1 MHFAHLFVPLTF
13 GRRYSRSKKLKI
25 LLVFCSLNRTF
36 APSKIQSKDM
46 NSIKKIFA
54 QKLMDI
60 KAIKLQPNDP
70 FTWASGW
77 KSPIYTDN
85 RKTLGYAD
93 VRSFVKL
100 ELCHTIQAEFPEAE
114 AVAGVA
120 TGAIAQGALVA
131 DQLGLP
137 YAYVRPKPKD
147 HGMGNQV
154 EGELKKG
161 AKVIVVEDLISTGG
175 SSLKAVQALREYGV
189 EVIGMVASFT
199 YGFPVAEEAFREAGV
214 RLVTLSDYNAVLE
227 QAAETGYIK
236 EEDKLVLAEWRKN
249 PAEWRKEA

>member
-1 MHFAHLFVPLTF
+1 M
-13 GRRYSRSKKLKI
+13 
-25 LLVFCSLNRTF
+25 
-36 APSKIQSKDM
+36 D
-46 NSIKKIFA
+46 IKKQFA

-85 RKTLGYAD
+85 RKTLGHPSL
-93 VRSFVKL
+93 RSFVKL
-100 ELCHTIQAEFPEAE
+100 ELCHVIQENFPEAD

-131 DQLGLP
+131 EELGLP
-137 YAYVRPKPKD
+137 YCYVRPKPKD

-154 EGELKKG
+154 EGEIKKG
-161 AKVIVVEDLISTGG
+161 SKVIVVEDLISTGG
-175 SSLKAVQALREYGV
+175 SSLKAVAALREYGV

-214 RLVTLSDYNAVLE
+214 KLITLSDYNAVVE

-236 EEDKLVLAEWRKN
+236 EEEKAVLAEWRKD
-249 PAEWRKEA
+249 PSVWGV

>member
-1 MHFAHLFVPLTF
+1 M
-13 GRRYSRSKKLKI
+13 
-25 LLVFCSLNRTF
+25 
-36 APSKIQSKDM
+36 D
-46 NSIKKIFA
+46 IKKQFA

-60 KAIKLQPNDP
+60 KAIKLQPNAP

-85 RKTLGYAD
+85 RKTLGHPSL
-93 VRSFVKL
+93 RSFVKL
-100 ELCHTIQAEFPEAE
+100 ELCHVIQENFPEAD

-131 DQLGLP
+131 EELSLP
-137 YAYVRPKPKD
+137 YCYVRPKPKD

-154 EGELKKG
+154 EGEIKKG
-161 AKVIVVEDLISTGG
+161 SKVIVVEDLISTGG
-175 SSLKAVQALREYGV
+175 SSLKAVAALREYGV

-214 RLVTLSDYNAVLE
+214 KLITLSDYDAVIE

-236 EEDKLVLAEWRKN
+236 EEEKAVLAEWRKD
-249 PAEWRKEA
+249 PSVWGI

>member
-1 MHFAHLFVPLTF
+1 METI
-13 GRRYSRSKKLKI
+13 KKL
-25 LLVFCSLNRTF
+25 
-36 APSKIQSKDM
+36 
-46 NSIKKIFA
+46 FA
-54 QKLMDI
+54 QKLMAI
-60 KAIKLQPNDP
+60 KAIRLQPNEP

-85 RKTLGYAD
+85 RKTLGFPQL
-93 VRSFVKL
+93 RSFVKL
-100 ELCHTIQAEFPEAE
+100 ELCHAIQQHFPEAE

-131 DQLGLP
+131 DELELP
-137 YAYVRPKPKD
+137 YVYVRPKPKD

-154 EGELKKG
+154 EGELPHG
-161 AKVIVVEDLISTGG
+161 AKVVVVEDLISTGG
-175 SSLKAVQALREYGV
+175 SSLKAVEVLRQYGV

-214 RLVTLSDYNAVLE
+214 RLVTLSDYHAVLE

-236 EEDKLVLAEWRKN
+236 PEEIEVLKEWRKA
-249 PAEWRKEA
+249 PANWRPTPSPTPTGGEPN